1 MPKFFGHVLKQIRST
16 LLAVSFVLLAFWISK
31 YILLPH
37 FVVVFLLLYP
47 AVMLSAW
54 LLGMI
59 PGLMA
64 SVVAAVCAGYLLS
77 KDPAGPLVLPW
88 AEKVQMTLF
97 LVLSSGLVWLL
108 HHGQRQKAAL
118 EEALK
123 HLSDFK
129 FALNQSSI
137 LATTDTRGVITY
149 VNEKF
154 CEISKYSREELIGK
168 THQIINSGHHPKA
181 FFQNL
186 WATISSGSVWRGDI
200 LNRAKDGSFYW
211 VSTVIV
217 PFLDLEGKP
226 YQYMAIRTDITE
238 KKKSEQSIEANLKAL
253 RQLSF
258 RLQQAQEEERA
269 RISREIHDELGQS
282 LTVLKMEMFLHKKAL
297 PPESQDQE
305 KIQHYINSIE
315 GIIQSVRS
323 VVADLRPAALEDLGL
338 VSAAEWWLRKI
349 EERTGIPCELK
360 VDSDNLPLSSERTVA
375 LFRILQEAVTNAI
388 RHSQTR
394 KISVQVSSSP
404 KGVQLSV
411 RDYGRG
417 LEFSHIEKRMGSG
430 LAGIRERL
438 RPYEGQLTLEN
449 AKGGGLELVAFIPT
463 SERTLT

>member
-1 MPKFFGHVLKQIRST
+1 MAKLSVRALKQARSS
-16 LLAVSFVLLAFWISK
+16 LLASLLVLVAFWISK

-47 AVMLSAW
+47 AVMLSVW

-59 PGLMA
+59 PGLVA
-64 SVVAAVCAGYLLS
+64 SVVAALCVGYLLS
-77 KDPAGPLVLPW
+77 KDPAGPMVLPV
-88 AEKVQMTLF
+88 AEKVQMALF
-97 LVLSSGLVWLL
+97 LILSSGLVWLL
-108 HHGQRQKAAL
+108 HRGQRQKVAL
-118 EEALK
+118 QQALK

-137 LATTDTRGVITY
+137 LATTDTNGVITY
-149 VNEKF
+149 VNDVF
-154 CEISKYSREELIGK
+154 CEISKYSREELLGK
-168 THQIINSGHHPKA
+168 THRLINSGHHPKA

-186 WATISSGSVWRGDI
+186 WSTISAGSVWRGDI
-200 LNRAKDGSFYW
+200 LNRAKDGSLYW

-217 PFLDLEGKP
+217 PFLDRDGKP

-282 LTVLKMEMFLHKKAL
+282 LTVLKMEMFLHKKTL
-297 PPESQDQE
+297 PPESQDHE
-305 KIQHYINSIE
+305 KIQRYINSIE
-315 GIIQSVRS
+315 SIIESVRS

-338 VSAAEWWLRKI
+338 VAAAEWWLRKL
-349 EERTGIPCELK
+349 EERTGIPCELNR
-360 VDSDNLPLSSERTVA
+360 DSDNLPLSSERTVA

-388 RHSQTR
+388 RHSQTQ
-394 KISVQVSSSP
+394 KISVQLSSSP
-404 KGVQLSV
+404 KGVRLSV

-417 LEFSHIEKRMGSG
+417 LEFSQVEKKMGSG

-449 AKGGGLELVAFIPT
+449 AKGGGLELVAFVPT